1 MVLDAV
7 SNFVRGNTDASV
19 DSTQTTVSVDDAS
32 IFPDPASDGEYN
44 VVIWDV
50 ASHPRPDQDPAVEI
64 LRVTAIDTTNDDL
77 TVTRGQETTSGAS
90 HPSGSAIHLSPTA
103 KMFGDIE
110 STFAEFY
117 DDANQELTA
126 DVNNGSVSTDQ
137 LNTAPT
143 GILAQLSANQTV
155 ANNSR
160 TKVEFDSETSRGEVS
175 GLVNASSEIIIP
187 SGFNWAM
194 ISTGLAW
201 DDLTDIDN
209 FRVRKNGGTFDG
221 AGELWIPSGSITRR
235 HIEPLQTAFF
245 SVTQG
250 DSLTVEV
257 KHVTG
262 TTRDIV
268 PGGPTFAEVVLL

>member
-7 SNFVRGNTDASV
+7 SNFVRGNTDADA

-50 ASHPRPDQDPAVEI
+50 DSHPRPDQDPAVEI

-126 DVNNGSVSTDQ
+126 DVNNG
-137 LNTAPT
+137 
-143 GILAQLSANQTV
+143 
-155 ANNSR
+155 
-160 TKVEFDSETSRGEVS
+160 
-175 GLVNASSEIIIP
+175 LVNTDSAIINTNEVYIQGTEPSSP
-187 SGFNWAM
+187 D
-194 ISTGLAW
+194 TGDIW
-201 DDLTDIDN
+201 IDN
-209 FRVRKNGGTFDG
+209 DG
-221 AGELWIPSGSITRR
+221 
-235 HIEPLQTAFF
+235 
-245 SVTQG
+245 
-250 DSLTVEV
+250 
-257 KHVTG
+257 
-262 TTRDIV
+262 
-268 PGGPTFAEVVLL
+268 